1 MFFARK
7 KYWMVSLLLVSLSAC
22 ETLSTHSDYDHS
34 QSFAGYRTFAWMA
47 PDPMITPPGQR
58 DSEVS
63 PLNRR
68 RVIEAVESDL
78 AAKGMT
84 KVQDASSAD
93 FVIAFTIGARDKIN
107 VNSYPEPYQ
116 GAWHWGY
123 PNYWSGVDLNTYTE
137 GRLAIDIFD
146 GSSRQPVWHGV
157 ATKRINASDRRNAEE
172 QIQKAVGAILKDFP
186 PKAG

>member
-1 MFFARK
+1 MIRHKTFFGLA
-7 KYWMVSLLLVSLSAC
+7 LLCLLSLSAC
-22 ETLSTHSDYDHS
+22 ETMSTHSDYDRT
-34 QSFAGYRTFAWMA
+34 QSFAGYRTFAWIA
-47 PDPMITPPGQR
+47 ADPMIVAPGHPR
-58 DSEVS
+58 DEVS

-68 RVIEAVESDL
+68 RVVEAIESDL

-84 KVQDASSAD
+84 QAAEAASAD
-93 FVIAFTIGARDKIN
+93 FVIAYTIGARDKIN

-146 GSSRQPVWHGV
+146 GRTREPVWHGV
-157 ATKRINASDRRNAEE
+157 ATKRIEASDLRHAEE
-172 QIQKAVGAILKDFP
+172 RIQTAVKSILKDFP